1 MRSVSLCSF
10 FLAFGKCYFAF
21 QAGRQCTD
29 YWREKGGRNL
39 PKARKK
45 KVKNLFGTIIP
56 IYIPLPHSTASHST
70 GGIFLQNSGTFVP
83 IQKRLIM
90 HKLQGKIAVITG
102 GNSGI
107 GYATAEAFIAE
118 GAKVVITGRNADAVA
133 EAAKN
138 LGHGTI
144 GIVNDAAKMDDLRRI
159 DNQLKAQGIEKVDVL
174 FYNAGVAQFAPL
186 ADMSLEVY
194 EANMNINFRGAFF
207 TVQSLLPML
216 NDGGS
221 IIFNGTFLG
230 HGTMAGNSAYGASK
244 AALIHL
250 AKTLGVELAGRKIR
264 ANTISPGA
272 ISTPI
277 YTKLGMDSE
286 QLSAF
291 AASFIPKI
299 PLARF
304 GESAEIAKAAVF
316 FASDDS
322 SYVTGSELLVDG
334 GTGVQW

>member
-1 MRSVSLCSF
+1 MS
-10 FLAFGKCYFAF
+10 
-21 QAGRQCTD
+21 
-29 YWREKGGRNL
+29 
-39 PKARKK
+39 
-45 KVKNLFGTIIP
+45 
-56 IYIPLPHSTASHST
+56 
-70 GGIFLQNSGTFVP
+70 
-83 IQKRLIM
+83 
-90 HKLQGKIAVITG
+90 KLQGKIAVITG

-118 GAKVVITGRNADAVA
+118 GAKVVITGRNPEAVA

-138 LGHGTI
+138 LGSGTI
-144 GIVNDAAKMDDLRRI
+144 GIVSDAAKMSDVRSI
-159 DNQLKAQGIEKVDVL
+159 DNVLKANGIEKVDIL
-174 FYNAGVAQFAPL
+174 FYNAGVAQFTPVS
-186 ADMSLEVY
+186 DMSLEMF
-194 EANMNINFRGAFF
+194 EANMNTNFRGAFF

-216 NDGGS
+216 NDGAS

-230 HGTMAGNSAYGASK
+230 HSTMVGNSAYGASK

-250 AKTLGVELAGRKIR
+250 AKTLALELAGRKIR

-277 YTKLGMDSE
+277 YNKLGMNAE

-291 AASFIPKI
+291 AAGFIPKI
-299 PLARF
+299 PMARF

-322 SYVTGSELLVDG
+322 SYVTGAELLVDG
-334 GTGVQW
+334 GTAVQW

>member
-1 MRSVSLCSF
+1 M
-10 FLAFGKCYFAF
+10 
-21 QAGRQCTD
+21 
-29 YWREKGGRNL
+29 N
-39 PKARKK
+39 
-45 KVKNLFGTIIP
+45 
-56 IYIPLPHSTASHST
+56 
-70 GGIFLQNSGTFVP
+70 
-83 IQKRLIM
+83 
-90 HKLQGKIAVITG
+90 KLKGKIAVITG

-118 GAKVVITGRNADAVA
+118 GAKVVITGRNPETVADA
-133 EAAKN
+133 AKK
-138 LGHGTI
+138 LGSGTI
-144 GIVNDAAKMDDLRRI
+144 GIVNDAAKMEDLRKI
-159 DNQLKAQGIEKVDVL
+159 DSQLKSAGIERVDVL

-186 ADMSLEVY
+186 ADMSLDVY

-216 NDGGS
+216 NEGGS

-230 HGTMAGNSAYGASK
+230 HSTMVGNAAYGASK

-250 AKTLGVELAGRKIR
+250 AKTLAVELAPQKIR
-264 ANTISPGA
+264 SNTISPGA

-277 YTKLGMDSE
+277 YSKLGMDDE
-286 QLSAF
+286 QLGAF
-291 AASFIPKI
+291 AAGFIPKI
-299 PLARF
+299 PMARF
-304 GESAEIAKAAVF
+304 GEAAEIAKAAVF

>member
-1 MRSVSLCSF
+1 MSKLK
-10 FLAFGKCYFAF
+10 GK
-21 QAGRQCTD
+21 
-29 YWREKGGRNL
+29 
-39 PKARKK
+39 
-45 KVKNLFGTIIP
+45 V
-56 IYIPLPHSTASHST
+56 
-70 GGIFLQNSGTFVP
+70 
-83 IQKRLIM
+83 
-90 HKLQGKIAVITG
+90 AVITG

-118 GAKVVITGRNADAVA
+118 GAKVIITGRNPEAVA

-138 LGHGTI
+138 LGSGTI
-144 GIVNDAAKMDDLRRI
+144 GIVNDASKMEDLRTI

-186 ADMSLEVY
+186 ADMTLEVFN
-194 EANMNINFRGAFF
+194 ANMNINFRGAFF
-207 TVQSLLPML
+207 TVQSLIPMF
-216 NDGGS
+216 NDGAS

-230 HGTMAGNSAYGASK
+230 HATMAGNSAYGASK

-277 YTKLGMDSE
+277 YSKLGMDEE
-286 QLSAF
+286 QLGAF
-291 AASFIPKI
+291 AAGFIPKI
-299 PLARF
+299 PMARF
-304 GESAEIAKAAVF
+304 GEASEIAKTAVF

-322 SYVTGSELLVDG
+322 SYVTGAELLVDG